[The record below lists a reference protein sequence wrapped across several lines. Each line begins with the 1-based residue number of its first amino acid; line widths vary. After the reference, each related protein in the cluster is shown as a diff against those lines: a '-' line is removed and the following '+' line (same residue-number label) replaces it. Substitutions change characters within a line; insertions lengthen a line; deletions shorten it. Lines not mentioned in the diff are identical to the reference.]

1 MDVPLWNVVTY
12 KGNLVYNQT
21 DRPMNRETGSDSRW
35 TGEWSELP
43 IKLERDN
50 DELGLCT
57 LFTSEEEPCWRCGDE
72 RLFEAS
78 ERLADHYIQVLN
90 TWP

>member
-21 DRPMNRETGSDSRW
+21 DRPMNREIGSDSRW
-35 TGEWSELP
+35 TGEWCELP
-43 IKLERDN
+43 RKLERD
-50 DELGLCT
+50 DHELGIYT
-57 LFTSEEEPCWRCGDE
+57 IFTNEEEPCWRCGDE
-72 RLFEAS
+72 RVFEAS
-78 ERLADHYIQVLN
+78 ERLFNKYMQILE